1 MKKWY
6 VLMTTSNYIE
16 VEADNARDAEM
27 EGLRMY
33 QKGDIRPEYPEFVCE
48 EEDLIEEEE
57 DEEDGDAMINAVK
70 QINKDIREGKA

>member
-33 QKGDIRPEYPEFVCE
+33 QEGDIRPEYPEFVCE
-48 EEDLIEEEE
+48 EEDLIEEEKTN
-57 DEEDGDAMINAVK
+57 DGDAMINAVK